1 MKSFLAVMLL
11 ATFLLSTGCTRMNK
25 KVDGDFS
32 LRWRQTTAST
42 QPAAQPVLSIGDTL
56 VAVRPLPLLKPKDA
70 PRAALFVGD
79 AIQSK
84 TLIYPGK
91 PYDLTLVGKGGMTR
105 LFVNGFPDGDSVAT
119 TLSGPVKSGFG
130 GFEGIHDLKVT
141 DKPLTDGQVLENFR
155 KHLPHRNV
163 VTVGHRGINKYAPEN
178 TRISYV
184 QAVDAHTPIV
194 EMDTALS

>member
-1 MKSFLAVMLL
+1 MKIFLAVTLL
-11 ATFLLSTGCTRMNK
+11 ATFLVSTGCTRMNK

-32 LRWRQTTAST
+32 IRWRQTIASNESP
-42 QPAAQPVLSIGDTL
+42 QSILSIGDTL

-105 LFVNGFPDGDSVAT
+105 LFVNGFPDGDPVAT
-119 TLSGPVKSGFG
+119 TLTGSV
-130 GFEGIHDLKVT
+130 
-141 DKPLTDGQVLENFR
+141 
-155 KHLPHRNV
+155 
-163 VTVGHRGINKYAPEN
+163 
-178 TRISYV
+178 
-184 QAVDAHTPIV
+184 
-194 EMDTALS
+194 